1 MMGQQMEIIVLISG
15 FGFNFLTSF
24 FKLFKRRQRQKT
36 QTYFVWFDALVVSIH
51 FVVCTYTCKTKIYDR
66 KNDIVVYHN
75 LQGQRRSQLMF
86 CCRHVGLFVFCCFH
100 KRRRPLCP
108 SKVWFPG
115 LGSTLAPAPPCTL
128 TSTLHM
134 QPI

>member
-1 MMGQQMEIIVLISG
+1 MEIIVLISG

-86 CCRHVGLFVFCCFH
+86 CCRHVGLFVFLLFSQ
-100 KRRRPLCP
+100 KTPTSVPLKSLVP
-108 SKVWFPG
+108 HSH
-115 LGSTLAPAPPCTL
+115 LHHPA
-128 TSTLHM
+128 H
-134 QPI
+134 